1 MLTKLKSLMS
11 CTSNSIVNSISHEK
25 SVGIPCSGRG
35 DCLNGTCFCEIRYSG
50 DECDNYNISYHASNL
65 QSNHELLEHFNLIC
79 IYIKFI
85 AGVSSVFYFVAAL
98 SLIQLL
104 ICCKAEYHKKKILV
118 QAIRLNIQKLLYFVV
133 FIAALLRG
141 AYFTT
146 PVIIATINTNYKLL
160 SIRELMTE
168 RI

>member
-65 QSNHELLEHFNLIC
+65 KSNHELLEHFNLIY
-79 IYIKFI
+79 IYTIYCRCFI
-85 AGVSSVFYFVAAL
+85 GILLCGSFVPDSVAHML
-98 SLIQLL
+98 
-104 ICCKAEYHKKKILV
+104 
-118 QAIRLNIQKLLYFVV
+118 
-133 FIAALLRG
+133 
-141 AYFTT
+141 
-146 PVIIATINTNYKLL
+146 
-160 SIRELMTE
+160 
-168 RI
+168 